1 MTINDVFE
9 LLIPEKYAC
18 EIDLKGVFKIKHTIF
33 TGTYVKYTKSIF
45 LEMAP
50 KENNKH
56 LCIQIFKAQ
65 TRLFCN
71 TYHDNPAS

>member
-33 TGTYVKYTKSIF
+33 TGTYVKYTK
-45 LEMAP
+45 
-50 KENNKH
+50 
-56 LCIQIFKAQ
+56 
-65 TRLFCN
+65 R
-71 TYHDNPAS
+71 